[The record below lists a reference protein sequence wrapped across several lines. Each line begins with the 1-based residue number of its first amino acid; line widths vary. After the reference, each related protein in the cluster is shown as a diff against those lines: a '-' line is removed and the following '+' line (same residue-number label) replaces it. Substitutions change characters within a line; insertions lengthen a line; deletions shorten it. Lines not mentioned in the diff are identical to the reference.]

1 MYFQRKQHVNTPRP
15 HRRCRPALLPKKTLT
30 GEDFGFSLSGG
41 SSGLP
46 AGSKVVVDTMTIRD
60 VAASGVLVENKDE
73 ALALTLAFVT
83 LRNVSSG
90 GGGGHP
96 VW

>member
-1 MYFQRKQHVNTPRP
+1 M
-15 HRRCRPALLPKKTLT
+15 
-30 GEDFGFSLSGG
+30 
-41 SSGLP
+41 
-46 AGSKVVVDTMTIRD
+46 DTMTIRD

-73 ALALTLAFVT
+73 ALALTLASVT